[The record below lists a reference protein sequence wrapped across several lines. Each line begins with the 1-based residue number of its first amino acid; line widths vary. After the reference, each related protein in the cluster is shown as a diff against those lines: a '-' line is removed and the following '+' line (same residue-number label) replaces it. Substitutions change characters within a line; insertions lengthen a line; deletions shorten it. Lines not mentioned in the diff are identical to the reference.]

1 MILQMNIIEAGK
13 NVRSGRLV
21 SIELFKYFQMIL
33 YYQLTT
39 NLNLAKDCW
48 LGSSE
53 CSVFNKQA

>member
-1 MILQMNIIEAGK
+1 MNIIEAGK